1 MKASTSITTLE
12 RSQPHH
18 GITMHK
24 LQIGIGFPALLFAV
38 GSSAIFLIGLPS
50 LWVFVAMAVLWGIGI
65 AAVMRYVRGES

>member
-1 MKASTSITTLE
+1 MKASTSITTQE
-12 RSQPHH
+12 PNYPHR

-24 LQIGIGFPALLFAV
+24 LQIGSGFPALLFAV

-50 LWVFVAMAVLWGIGI
+50 LWLFVAMAVLLGIGI